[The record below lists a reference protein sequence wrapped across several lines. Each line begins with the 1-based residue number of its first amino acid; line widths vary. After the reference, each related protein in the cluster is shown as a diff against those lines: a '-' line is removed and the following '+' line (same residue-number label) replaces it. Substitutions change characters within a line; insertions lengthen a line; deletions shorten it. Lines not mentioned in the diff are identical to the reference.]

1 MTNSGSIDLTI
12 YKQTSL
18 ENAKNRN
25 MVALSEVHKTQAR
38 AIVSNFITYI
48 KNKHS

>member
-1 MTNSGSIDLTI
+1 MADSGSIDLTI

-18 ENAKNRN
+18 QDAKNRT
-25 MVALSEVHKTQAR
+25 MVALNEVQKAQAQ